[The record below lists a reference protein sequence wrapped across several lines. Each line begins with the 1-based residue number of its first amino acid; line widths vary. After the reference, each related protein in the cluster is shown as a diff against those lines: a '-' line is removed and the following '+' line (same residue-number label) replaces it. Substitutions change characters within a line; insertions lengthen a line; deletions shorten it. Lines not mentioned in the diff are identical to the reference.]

1 MNIEKEE
8 LINYVVEGL
17 VYDYILE
24 WYKDGGDI
32 EVLRKRVN
40 DKIEIVGNVKNKWV
54 EYLNDKYKFLK
65 EDYLIYEIDNNIE
78 VLNEII
84 ENEL

>member
-8 LINYVVEGL
+8 LIGYVVESL

-24 WYKDGGDI
+24 WFKEEEDI
-32 EVLRKRVN
+32 ELLKKRIN

-54 EYLNDKYKFLK
+54 EYLIDEYKFLK
-65 EDYLIYEIDNNIE
+65 EDDLIFEIDNNIE
-78 VLNEII
+78 ILNEII